1 MKKHLNS
8 NKITRQQKMLE
19 VCEFLGIG
27 LNTIY
32 VYQNRNKKTPTGRI
46 NKLGYRL
53 LMNAD
58 LDTLAFFLND
68 RNFTNDYFIADERV
82 ELPYVAVTLLVPSV
96 VALFWLRVI
105 VYVFAFHC
113 AVRITFPYFPVTLV
127 PLAYVFV
134 PQL

>member
-1 MKKHLNS
+1 MKKRLNH

-19 VCEFLGIG
+19 VCEFLGIS

-32 VYQNRNKKTPTGRI
+32 VYQNRNKKSPTCRI

-68 RNFTNDYFIADERV
+68 KNFTNDYFIADERDLL
-82 ELPYVAVTLLVPSV
+82 ELNTIKYDK
-96 VALFWLRVI
+96 REI
-105 VYVFAFHC
+105 
-113 AVRITFPYFPVTLV
+113 ITKGKGNN
-127 PLAYVFV
+127 
-134 PQL
+134 

>member
-1 MKKHLNS
+1 MKKHLSRNT
-8 NKITRQQKMLE
+8 ITRQQKMLE

-68 RNFTNDYFIADERV
+68 KNFTNDFFIADEKDLL
-82 ELPYVAVTLLVPSV
+82 ELNTIKYDK
-96 VALFWLRVI
+96 REI
-105 VYVFAFHC
+105 
-113 AVRITFPYFPVTLV
+113 ITKRKGNN
-127 PLAYVFV
+127 
-134 PQL
+134 